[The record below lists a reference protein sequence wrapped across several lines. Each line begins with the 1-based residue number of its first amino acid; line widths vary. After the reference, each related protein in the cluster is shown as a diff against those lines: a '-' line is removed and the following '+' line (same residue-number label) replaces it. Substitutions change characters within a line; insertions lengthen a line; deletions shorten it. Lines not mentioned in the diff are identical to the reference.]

1 VIAVGDFVR
10 FYLVTVRQ
18 VSFNEVDAELADLA
32 TLGFSE
38 LVFPVFTTTS
48 KVAVGLRPGQQ
59 VHILQGCHGEMAR
72 QPEPVR
78 NAYISDM
85 NDRLRRIAAT
95 SSRWMRKR

>member
-1 VIAVGDFVR
+1 MKLMR
-10 FYLVTVRQ
+10 N
-18 VSFNEVDAELADLA
+18 SPDLA

-72 QPEPVR
+72 QPEPGAKCLHKRHERSAKADCGNFFPVDEK
-78 NAYISDM
+78 AISGNSDYYSEM
-85 NDRLRRIAAT
+85 
-95 SSRWMRKR
+95 